1 MLKKI
6 WNRILFRTFRARRVI
21 EKLPDVFGGEF
32 TDEMLEMLLK
42 GMSLVFAIS
51 DRYRKNIEGFEGR
64 YIFEGSDGAF
74 VTSVSFSKGKMKVHD
89 EVFANPDIRISFKNS
104 HALMN
109 FLFSPKPDVL
119 NAMLVQDVTLDGN
132 LNYLYK
138 FAYMA
143 NHLRR
148 KGPELLV

>member
-1 MLKKI
+1 MLRKI
-6 WNRILFRTFRARRVI
+6 WNSILFRAFRARKVI
-21 EKLPDVFGGEF
+21 EKFTEVFGGEF

-42 GMSLVFAIS
+42 GMSLVFAVS
-51 DRYRKNIEGFEGR
+51 NRYRKNIEGFEGR
-64 YIFEGSDGAF
+64 YVFEGHDGTF

-89 EVFANPDIRISFKNS
+89 EKIENPDILVSFRNS

-119 NAMLVQDVTLDGN
+119 NAMLTQDVTLDGN

-143 NHLRR
+143 NHLRL